1 MAKVCRAALVAIAVA
16 LGPTACGEKSPAP
29 AASAAIATPTPS
41 AEPSIAA
48 PRSAEPA
55 PSAAPST
62 EVAVGDD
69 EEIAPDELSE
79 SFPPDEEEPPTAV
92 QGSRSSFPYAF
103 TGAPPKPFT
112 DLVDDALAT
121 AVKSY
126 SCETGDDHRFVPYF
140 PGIQG
145 FNDAIIGGVKT
156 RLGGDQATA
165 NLYVKYARRSTAEGS
180 TSDIQGWSLL
190 FYYNVPS
197 VDRDSPT
204 EPAFVEPMAGEAEGR
219 GVRVFARANHSKYRL
234 KRHGEDAREGDQVET
249 RLMGLWASTPRD
261 EEFGALTP
269 DLERDA
275 AKARDAVDLERFY
288 RVVVD
293 DDAFRSFMYRASY
306 EVAVAWK
313 CGVPVF
319 AHSGGGAVVTLVA
332 RLLASSRLRDDMR
345 AWGTDFRVIG
355 LEAVLS
361 DDMHARLRTTLPR
374 VTMKEFVVGAEGSK
388 TWQNVIV
395 PEEKEC
401 GFRPL
406 TAIPVIESV
415 DPPGWNGDAG
425 GHGGLGFFALLN
437 GRIPG
442 VAKLVAPASDHARQ

>member
-1 MAKVCRAALVAIAVA
+1 MVKASSGLVLSLACLAAVSS
-16 LGPTACGEKSPAP
+16 CGEKTPTPAATAAVAPPTPSAAP
-29 AASAAIATPTPS
+29 AIGAAPS
-41 AEPSIAA
+41 AEPSA
-48 PRSAEPA
+48 A
-55 PSAAPST
+55 PSAAPSA
-62 EVAVGDD
+62 EVAVGDGEEVAPDDLSEAFPADD
-69 EEIAPDELSE
+69 EEPA
-79 SFPPDEEEPPTAV
+79 TAV
-92 QGSRSSFPYAF
+92 PGSRSSFPYAF
-103 TGAPPKPFT
+103 SGAPPKPFPE
-112 DLVDDALAT
+112 LVDDALAA
-121 AVKSY
+121 AVKTY

-145 FNDAIIGGVKT
+145 FNDAIVAGVKT

-165 NLYVKYARRSTAEGS
+165 NLYVKYARRSTAEES
-180 TSDIQGWSLL
+180 TADIQGWSLL
-190 FYYNVPS
+190 FFYNVPT
-197 VDRDSPT
+197 VDRDNPT
-204 EPAFVEPMAGEAEGR
+204 EPAFVEPIAGEPERR

-234 KRHGEDAREGDQVET
+234 KLHGDEAREGDQVET
-249 RLMGLWASTPRD
+249 RLLGLWASTPKD
-261 EEFGALTP
+261 EDFGAQTP
-269 DLERDA
+269 DLEGDA

-293 DDAFRSFMYRASY
+293 DDAFRSFIYRAAY

-319 AHSGGGAVVTLVA
+319 AHSGGGAVVSFVA

-361 DDMHARLRTTLPR
+361 DDIQSRLRGALPR
-374 VTMKEFVVGAEGSK
+374 VQLKEFVVGAEGSK
-388 TWQNVIV
+388 TWTNVIV
-395 PEEKEC
+395 AEAKEC

-406 TAIPVIESV
+406 TAIPVVESV

-442 VAKLVAPASDHARQ
+442 VARFIGR